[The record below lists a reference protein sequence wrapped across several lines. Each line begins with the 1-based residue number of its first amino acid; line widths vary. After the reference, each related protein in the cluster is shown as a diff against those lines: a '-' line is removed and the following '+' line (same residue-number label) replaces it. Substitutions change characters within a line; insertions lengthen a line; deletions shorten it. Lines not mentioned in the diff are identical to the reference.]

1 MQTISKEELYHDF
14 LLLRKMKSSTSKRVR
29 MLTELMSQNE
39 NHWQVVG
46 ITENALDVFASH
58 NFKRVSKMGINRSHI
73 VDRHK
78 TYTRMLEGPLLD
90 LESWWDFYT
99 KNDKTI
105 LATSTE
111 NKRETFSKIY
121 EVDENLGLFKS
132 KGFAWA
138 HKEPEVTFLKET
150 YIKLESNNAN

>member
-1 MQTISKEELYHDF
+1 
-14 LLLRKMKSSTSKRVR
+14 MKSSTSKKVR

-46 ITENALDVFASH
+46 ITKDALNVFASY
-58 NFKRVSKMGINRSHI
+58 NFRLVSRMGINRSHI

-78 TYTRMLEGPLLD
+78 TYTMLLEGPLLD
-90 LESWWDFYT
+90 IESWWKLYID
-99 KNDKTI
+99 NDKTI

-121 EVDENLGLFKS
+121 EVDETLGLFKS
-132 KGFAWA
+132 KGFAWS
-138 HKEPEVTFLKET
+138 HKDPEITFLKET
-150 YIKLESNNAN
+150 YKKL